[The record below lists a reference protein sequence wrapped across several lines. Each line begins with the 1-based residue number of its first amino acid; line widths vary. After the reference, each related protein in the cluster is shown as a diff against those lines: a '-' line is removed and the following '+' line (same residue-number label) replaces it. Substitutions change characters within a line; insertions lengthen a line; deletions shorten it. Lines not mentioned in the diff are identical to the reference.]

1 MSAANYHDI
10 MIAAQHP
17 KQSIRKLRLP
27 WWLLVMAWCVA
38 MGFLAETGNWVLI
51 VAAWAAVMIYMIVS
65 YKSFAKRQRSAPT
78 G

>member
-1 MSAANYHDI
+1 MTT
-10 MIAAQHP
+10 AQHR

-51 VAAWAAVMIYMIVS
+51 VAAWAAVTIYLIVS
-65 YKSFAKRQRSAPT
+65 HGSFAKRQRSTPT
-78 G
+78 D